1 MPTLDSL
8 DITSEALINERGYPW
23 KEWEQLRREAPV
35 YWYQRPNYEPFW
47 ALTKYEDLA
56 WVAANPHLFTVG
68 QRVQI
73 ETPDEIEPFESE
85 RVRRAELY
93 GHPVDYHYGL
103 PFMDPPGHL
112 QVRKA
117 IYPSFTAGGL
127 KELEAKLKVLAVQ
140 HVAEFTELLD
150 ERGHA
155 DVAHEL
161 SAKLPLAALFDL
173 LGVPEKDWE
182 YLFTLHHQIA
192 SAFSSGFK
200 SLEGED
206 PQAAFMRLIMDL
218 DDYMA
223 QLVRTRMAEGGGD
236 GKDVLSR
243 LANARLNGERLQ
255 FHDISYHF
263 TNLVHAGNGTS
274 RNAIVGGVKA
284 LLEHPEQ
291 LRKLIDDPSLVD
303 SAVEEIL
310 RWTSV
315 GIVFARVA
323 KQDLEIRGQL
333 IRKGETVA
341 MVHPSANRD
350 EDVFENPDVFDITR
364 SPNKHLAF
372 GGAGEH
378 RCIGNTLARFE
389 LRAMFNALL
398 PLLPTLELNGESRL
412 HVLRM
417 VVAEYAELSVRRKKT
432 TAA

>member
-35 YWYQRPNYEPFW
+35 YWYQRPHYEPFW

-56 WVAANPHLFTVG
+56 WVAANPHLFTVS

-73 ETPDEIEPFESE
+73 ETPDEIEPFETE
-85 RVRRAELY
+85 RVRRAEQY

-103 PFMDPPGHL
+103 PFMDPPDHL

-117 IYPSFTAGGL
+117 IYPAFTAGGL
-127 KELEAKLKVLAVQ
+127 AQMEIRLKELAAQ
-140 HVAEFTELLD
+140 HVAEFTQLLD

-182 YLFTLHHQIA
+182 YLFELHHQIA
-192 SAFSSGFK
+192 GAFSSGFK

-243 LANARLNGERLQ
+243 LANARLNGEKLQ

-284 LLEHPEQ
+284 LLEHPDQ
-291 LRKLIDDPSLVD
+291 LQKLIDDPSLVD

-333 IRKGETVA
+333 IRKGQTVA

-350 EDVFENPDVFDITR
+350 EDIFDEPDRFDITR
-364 SPNKHLAF
+364 SPNKHVAF

-378 RCIGNTLARFE
+378 RCIGMALARIE
-389 LRAMFNALL
+389 LRAMFHALL
-398 PLLPTLELNGESRL
+398 PLLPCLELTGEGRL

-417 VVAEYAELSVRRKKT
+417 VVAEYAELSVRRKRP
-432 TAA
+432 AA

>member
-8 DITSEALINERGYPW
+8 DITSEELILQRGYPW
-23 KEWEQLRREAPV
+23 KEWDQLRAEAPV

-73 ETPDEIEPFESE
+73 ETPDEIEPFEVE
-85 RVRRAELY
+85 RVRRAEQY
-93 GHPVDYHYGL
+93 GHPVDYYYGL
-103 PFMDPPGHL
+103 PFMDPPDHL
-112 QVRKA
+112 EVRKA
-117 IYPSFTAGGL
+117 IYPSFTAKGL
-127 KELEAKLKVLAVQ
+127 AEMEKRLKVLATE
-140 HVAEFTELLD
+140 HVAEFTQLLD

-173 LGVPEKDWE
+173 LGVPETDWE
-182 YLFTLHHQIA
+182 YLFHLHHQIA

-200 SLEGED
+200 SLGGED
-206 PQAAFMRLIMDL
+206 PQAAFMRLIMEL

-223 QLVRTRMAEGGGD
+223 QLVRTRMAEGGGGE

-243 LANARLNGERLQ
+243 LANARVNGERLE

-284 LLEHPEQ
+284 LLEHPDQ
-291 LRKLIDDPSLVD
+291 LQKLIDDPSLVE

-315 GIVFARVA
+315 GLVFARVA
-323 KQDLEIRGQL
+323 KQDIELRGQL

-350 EDVFENPDVFDITR
+350 EDIFDEPYRFDITR

-372 GGAGEH
+372 GGFGEH
-378 RCIGNTLARFE
+378 RCIGAALARIE
-389 LRAMFNALL
+389 LRAMFSALL
-398 PLLPTLELNGESRL
+398 PLLPGLELNGESRL
-412 HVLRM
+412 SVLRM
-417 VVAEYAELSVRRKKT
+417 VVAEYAELSVRRKR